1 MNKELTKNC
10 VQCNTEFNYVPNK
23 LNEQKYCSKVC
34 RNKSNNIRRIQLIRD
49 EYENVTPIINE
60 NVHNSNFPHWKLKLK
75 QEMNNNIYNKNN
87 PDNNNNTENNKD
99 YYTLYLEEKHARD
112 IDKLERYYI
121 DKEICN
127 RLEALNNKWEEK
139 ANKDEEIEEEPKNE
153 NILNNIISG
162 ISEIGKAYLQNKDN
176 NGKLVK
182 M

>member
-34 RNKSNNIRRIQLIRD
+34 RNKNGNIRRIQSIRD

-99 YYTLYLEEKHARD
+99 YYTLYLEEKHSRH
-112 IDKLERYYI
+112 IEQLETYYTNLLNRQDKIIQKLQ
-121 DKEICN
+121 
-127 RLEALNNKWEEK
+127 
-139 ANKDEEIEEEPKNE
+139 KDNEIEEEPENE
-153 NILNNIISG
+153 NIANNFISG
-162 ISEIGKAYLQNKDN
+162 ISEIGKAYLKNKDN
-176 NGKLVK
+176 NGKVVK